1 MIIRLTR
8 EFPAAESLA
17 DWESTHSWSQW
28 AESADQGCRESRA
41 SLVIGQT
48 PAPPKIVS

>member
-1 MIIRLTR
+1 MIISLTR

-17 DWESTHSWSQW
+17 DSDRTLEVNGLSQLTK
-28 AESADQGCRESRA
+28 AIVEESRA

-48 PAPPKIVS
+48 